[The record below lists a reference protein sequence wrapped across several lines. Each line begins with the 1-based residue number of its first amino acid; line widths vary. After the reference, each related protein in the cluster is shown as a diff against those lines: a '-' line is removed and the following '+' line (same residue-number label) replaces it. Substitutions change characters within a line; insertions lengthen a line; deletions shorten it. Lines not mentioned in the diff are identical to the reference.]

1 MGLFL
6 RNNIIQNVQFTL
18 YFIPIK
24 NRLIFLSGITMIPG
38 SKHHWRPTMPTKTPR
53 VSVLTPIYNTNPTH
67 LRECIESILNQTF
80 TDFEFL
86 ILNDS
91 PDNTEIE
98 KIVLDYAKHDKRIKY
113 SKNERNMGITP
124 SRNKLLGMAR
134 GEYLAI
140 FDHDDISVPTRLEQ
154 EVAFLDKNPHIG
166 VVSGWLQYFGTDNNI
181 WKTPEFDTDIRI
193 MMCDSCYVAHT
204 AAMIRKSVLADNNI
218 EYEEFYTPTEDY
230 RLWAKLADWTHFY
243 NIPDVLVKYRWT
255 GDNTSCKQNA
265 KREIT
270 RRAIY
275 LDFRDKHPGLYN
287 EFIKQSPNTLFRL
300 RLFGIPLL
308 KIKNNKIYLFEFI
321 PIFEIRWK

>member
-1 MGLFL
+1 
-6 RNNIIQNVQFTL
+6 
-18 YFIPIK
+18 
-24 NRLIFLSGITMIPG
+24 MIPG

-98 KIVLDYAKHDKRIKY
+98 KIVLEYAKHDKRIKY
-113 SKNERNMGITP
+113 SKNEKNMGITP

-166 VVSGWLQYFGTDNNI
+166 VVSGWLQYFGTDNQLH
-181 WKTPEFDTDIRI
+181 KTPEYDDSIRLMLTDNCWI
-193 MMCDSCYVAHT
+193 AHT
-204 AAMIRKSVLADNNI
+204 AAMIRKSVLTDNNI
-218 EYEEFYTPTEDY
+218 EYEEFYSPAEDY
-230 RLWAKLADWTHFY
+230 RLWARLMDVTHFY
-243 NIPDVLVKYRWT
+243 NIQEILVQYRW
-255 GDNTSCKQNA
+255 DSNNTTVVQQDKMNRAWFSIRA
-265 KREIT
+265 EIC
-270 RRAIY
+270 
-275 LDFRDKHPGLYN
+275 DKHRFLHD
-287 EFIKQSPNTLFRL
+287 EFIKTTYTHNSEVFGTRFRL
-300 RLFGIPLL
+300 RLFGKIPLL
-308 KIKNNKIYLFEFI
+308 KIKNNWVYLFEFI
-321 PIFEIRWK
+321 PVCKLLWR